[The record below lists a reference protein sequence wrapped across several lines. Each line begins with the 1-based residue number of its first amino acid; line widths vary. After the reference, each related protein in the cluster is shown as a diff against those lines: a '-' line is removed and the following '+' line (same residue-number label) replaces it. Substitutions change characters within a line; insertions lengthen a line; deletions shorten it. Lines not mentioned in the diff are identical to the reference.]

1 MHLLSC
7 FFCVT
12 SWVHVFTSLA
22 TLGEEVLDASTCP
35 ISNGTGDQ
43 GYADTYRGWYDAS
56 GCGICQDYC
65 RWVGDSGSGG
75 DPSVRTS
82 SGDSFWS
89 CRKAGGKASN
99 PGTNQK
105 DFCPDPSNTNIR
117 SVGGCGTDDYSA
129 RGYYG
134 DTFTFEKCSGQGVEL
149 NPTQTTSTEEET
161 QPRVS
166 GLVGIQRGPKRTEYA
181 NGIFNVNTGGKNGK
195 ELQINSHRVKTSA
208 DYQFWEDVQCRETLY
223 IGNDEEGNKIEV
235 GERLETIFAKME
247 SLTKEFLDENAI
259 LRAENANLRA
269 SFNALYA
276 KVDTVFQ
283 PPNPPPPPPSPPPP
297 SPAPPPPPS
306 PMPPPPSP
314 APPPPPSPMPP
325 PPLPPPP
332 SPPPPSPAPPPPPS
346 PMPPPPLPPPP
357 SPPPPSPAPPP
368 PPSPLPPPPLPPPPS
383 PLPPPP
389 SPPPPSP
396 LPPPPSPPPP
406 SPAPPPPPSPMPPPP
421 PPSPPSPPPPPS
433 PLSLKQK
440 YDHCMSASYSRRSK
454 GSFTGIT
461 CDGATSMISSDPTE
475 CFQTC
480 SECDDCASINYRT
493 SNGECIWASSK
504 SWGDS
509 YGGDSSFE
517 WYRSCQ
523 SISDSDFATHV
534 TGCLAEAPIDGLC
547 KEYSGKNFPD
557 STTNYIGMMPYWDVS
572 AVTNMNGAFEN
583 QGSFN
588 ADISSWDVS
597 SVTTMEMM
605 FKGALDFTQE
615 LSGWSIGSATSTT
628 DMFLGATAFQATYAC
643 TSADDG
649 PPNSCKLRRSK
660 YCMSATYSRRSLGSF
675 TGITCDG
682 ATSMIVSDPTKCFET
697 CSKCDDCASINYRT
711 SNGECIWASSG
722 SWGDSY
728 GGDSSFEWYRSC
740 GSISDS
746 DFATHVTGCL
756 AEAPIDGLCKEY
768 SGKNFPDST
777 TNYIG
782 MMPYWDVSAV
792 TNMNGAFENQG
803 SFNADIS
810 SWDVSSVTTM
820 EMMFKGALDFTQEL
834 SGWSI
839 GSATSTTDMFLGAT
853 AFQATYACTSA
864 DDGPPNS
871 CN

>member
-1 MHLLSC
+1 M
-7 FFCVT
+7 
-12 SWVHVFTSLA
+12 HVFTSLA

-129 RGYYG
+129 KGYYG

-166 GLVGIQRGPKRTEYA
+166 GLVGIQRGQKRTEYA

-306 PMPPPPSP
+306 PMPPPP
-314 APPPPPSPMPP
+314 
-325 PPLPPPP
+325 
-332 SPPPPSPAPPPPPS
+332 
-346 PMPPPPLPPPP
+346 
-357 SPPPPSPAPPP
+357 
-368 PPSPLPPPPLPPPPS
+368 
-383 PLPPPP
+383 
-389 SPPPPSP
+389 
-396 LPPPPSPPPP
+396 
-406 SPAPPPPPSPMPPPP
+406 

-461 CDGATSMISSDPTE
+461 CDGATSMIVSDPTK
-475 CFQTC
+475 CFETC
-480 SECDDCASINYRT
+480 SKCDDCASINYRT
-493 SNGECIWASSK
+493 SNGECIWASSG

-660 YCMSATYSRRSLGSF
+660 YCMSASYSRRSKGSF

-740 GSISDS
+740 QSISDS

>member
-1 MHLLSC
+1 MKEKIPRGRRRSSRNGASFGPARKKKKKMHLLSC

-129 RGYYG
+129 KGYYG

-166 GLVGIQRGPKRTEYA
+166 GLVGIQRGQKRTEYA

-306 PMPPPPSP
+306 PMPPPP
-314 APPPPPSPMPP
+314 
-325 PPLPPPP
+325 
-332 SPPPPSPAPPPPPS
+332 
-346 PMPPPPLPPPP
+346 
-357 SPPPPSPAPPP
+357 
-368 PPSPLPPPPLPPPPS
+368 
-383 PLPPPP
+383 
-389 SPPPPSP
+389 

-493 SNGECIWASSK
+493 SNGECIWASSG

-660 YCMSATYSRRSLGSF
+660 YCMSASYSRRSKGSF

-740 GSISDS
+740 QSISDS

>member
-1 MHLLSC
+1 M
-7 FFCVT
+7 
-12 SWVHVFTSLA
+12 HVFTSLA

-35 ISNGTGDQ
+35 ISNGTGDE

-129 RGYYG
+129 KGYYG

-283 PPNPPPPPPSPPPP
+283 PPNPPPPSPAPPPASPYPPPPP
-297 SPAPPPPPS
+297 SPA
-306 PMPPPPSP
+306 
-314 APPPPPSPMPP
+314 PP

-368 PPSPLPPPPLPPPPS
+368 PPSPSPS
-383 PLPPPP
+383 
-389 SPPPPSP
+389 
-396 LPPPPSPPPP
+396 
-406 SPAPPPPPSPMPPPP
+406 P

-454 GSFTGIT
+454 TSFTGIT
-461 CDGATSMISSDPTE
+461 CDGATSMIVSDPTK
-475 CFQTC
+475 CFETC
-480 SECDDCASINYRT
+480 SKCDDCASINYRT
-493 SNGECIWASSK
+493 SNGECFWASSG

-509 YGGDSSFE
+509 TGDSSFE

-605 FKGALDFTQE
+605 FKGAL
-615 LSGWSIGSATSTT
+615 
-628 DMFLGATAFQATYAC
+628 
-643 TSADDG
+643 
-649 PPNSCKLRRSK
+649 N
-660 YCMSATYSRRSLGSF
+660 
-675 TGITCDG
+675 
-682 ATSMIVSDPTKCFET
+682 
-697 CSKCDDCASINYRT
+697 
-711 SNGECIWASSG
+711 
-722 SWGDSY
+722 
-728 GGDSSFEWYRSC
+728 
-740 GSISDS
+740 
-746 DFATHVTGCL
+746 
-756 AEAPIDGLCKEY
+756 
-768 SGKNFPDST
+768 
-777 TNYIG
+777 
-782 MMPYWDVSAV
+782 
-792 TNMNGAFENQG
+792 
-803 SFNADIS
+803 
-810 SWDVSSVTTM
+810 
-820 EMMFKGALDFTQEL
+820 FTQEL

>member
-1 MHLLSC
+1 MKKKISGRRIPSRNGALFGPARKKKRMHLLSC

-12 SWVHVFTSLA
+12 SWVHVFTSLKA

-35 ISNGTGDQ
+35 ISSGTGDD
-43 GYADTYRGWYDAS
+43 GYADNYRGWYDAS

-75 DPSVRTS
+75 DPSVKTS

-117 SVGGCGTDDYSA
+117 SVGGCGSDDYSA

-181 NGIFNVNTGGKNGK
+181 NGIFNVNTGLKNGK

-223 IGNDEEGNKIEV
+223 IGNDEAGNKIEV

-306 PMPPPPSP
+306 PMPPPP
-314 APPPPPSPMPP
+314 
-325 PPLPPPP
+325 
-332 SPPPPSPAPPPPPS
+332 
-346 PMPPPPLPPPP
+346 
-357 SPPPPSPAPPP
+357 
-368 PPSPLPPPPLPPPPS
+368 
-383 PLPPPP
+383 
-389 SPPPPSP
+389 
-396 LPPPPSPPPP
+396 
-406 SPAPPPPPSPMPPPP
+406 

-461 CDGATSMISSDPTE
+461 CDGATSMIVSDPTK
-475 CFQTC
+475 CFETC
-480 SECDDCASINYRT
+480 SKCDDCASINYRT
-493 SNGECIWASSK
+493 SNGECLWASSG

-517 WYRSCQ
+517 WYRSCG

-660 YCMSATYSRRSLGSF
+660 YCMSASYSRRSKGSF

-711 SNGECIWASSG
+711 SNGECLWASSG

>member
-1 MHLLSC
+1 MKKKISGRRIPSRNGALFGPARKKKRMHLLSC

-12 SWVHVFTSLA
+12 SWVHVFTSLKA

-35 ISNGTGDQ
+35 ISSGTGDD
-43 GYADTYRGWYDAS
+43 GYADNYRGWYDAS

-75 DPSVRTS
+75 DPSVKTS

-223 IGNDEEGNKIEV
+223 IGNDEAGNKIEV

-283 PPNPPPPPPSPPPP
+283 PPSPPPPPPSPPPP
-297 SPAPPPPPS
+297 SPAPPPPS
-306 PMPPPPSP
+306 
-314 APPPPPSPMPP
+314 SPMPP

-332 SPPPPSPAPPPPPS
+332 
-346 PMPPPPLPPPP
+346 LPPPP
-357 SPPPPSPAPPP
+357 S
-368 PPSPLPPPPLPPPPS
+368 
-383 PLPPPP
+383 
-389 SPPPPSP
+389 
-396 LPPPPSPPPP
+396 
-406 SPAPPPPPSPMPPPP
+406 
-421 PPSPPSPPPPPS
+421 PSPPSPPPPPS

-493 SNGECIWASSK
+493 SNGECLWASSG

-509 YGGDSSFE
+509 TGDSSFE
-517 WYRSCQ
+517 WYRSCG
-523 SISDSDFATHV
+523 SISDSNFATHV
-534 TGCLAEAPIDGLC
+534 AGCLAEAPIDGLC

-605 FKGALDFTQE
+605 FKGALNFTQE

-660 YCMSATYSRRSLGSF
+660 YCMSATYSKRSLGSF

-711 SNGECIWASSG
+711 SNGECLWASSG
-722 SWGDSY
+722 SWGDST
-728 GGDSSFEWYRSC
+728 GDSSFEWYRSC

-746 DFATHVTGCL
+746 NFATHVAGCL

-820 EMMFKGALDFTQEL
+820 EMMFKGALNFTQEL

>member
-1 MHLLSC
+1 MKEKIPRGRRRSSRNGASFGPARKKKKKMHLLSC

-129 RGYYG
+129 KGYYG

-306 PMPPPPSP
+306 PMPPPP
-314 APPPPPSPMPP
+314 
-325 PPLPPPP
+325 
-332 SPPPPSPAPPPPPS
+332 
-346 PMPPPPLPPPP
+346 
-357 SPPPPSPAPPP
+357 
-368 PPSPLPPPPLPPPPS
+368 
-383 PLPPPP
+383 
-389 SPPPPSP
+389 
-396 LPPPPSPPPP
+396 
-406 SPAPPPPPSPMPPPP
+406 
-421 PPSPPSPPPPPS
+421 PSPPSPPPPPS

-461 CDGATSMISSDPTE
+461 CDGATSMIVSDPTK
-475 CFQTC
+475 CFETC
-480 SECDDCASINYRT
+480 SKCDDCASINYRT
-493 SNGECIWASSK
+493 SNGECIWASSG

-649 PPNSCKLRRSK
+649 PPNSC
-660 YCMSATYSRRSLGSF
+660 
-675 TGITCDG
+675 
-682 ATSMIVSDPTKCFET
+682 
-697 CSKCDDCASINYRT
+697 N
-711 SNGECIWASSG
+711 
-722 SWGDSY
+722 
-728 GGDSSFEWYRSC
+728 
-740 GSISDS
+740 
-746 DFATHVTGCL
+746 
-756 AEAPIDGLCKEY
+756 
-768 SGKNFPDST
+768 
-777 TNYIG
+777 
-782 MMPYWDVSAV
+782 
-792 TNMNGAFENQG
+792 
-803 SFNADIS
+803 
-810 SWDVSSVTTM
+810 
-820 EMMFKGALDFTQEL
+820 
-834 SGWSI
+834 
-839 GSATSTTDMFLGAT
+839 
-853 AFQATYACTSA
+853 
-864 DDGPPNS
+864 
-871 CN
+871 

>member
-129 RGYYG
+129 KGYYG

-306 PMPPPPSP
+306 PMPPPP
-314 APPPPPSPMPP
+314 
-325 PPLPPPP
+325 
-332 SPPPPSPAPPPPPS
+332 
-346 PMPPPPLPPPP
+346 
-357 SPPPPSPAPPP
+357 
-368 PPSPLPPPPLPPPPS
+368 
-383 PLPPPP
+383 
-389 SPPPPSP
+389 
-396 LPPPPSPPPP
+396 
-406 SPAPPPPPSPMPPPP
+406 

-454 GSFTGIT
+454 
-461 CDGATSMISSDPTE
+461 
-475 CFQTC
+475 
-480 SECDDCASINYRT
+480 
-493 SNGECIWASSK
+493 
-504 SWGDS
+504 
-509 YGGDSSFE
+509 
-517 WYRSCQ
+517 
-523 SISDSDFATHV
+523 
-534 TGCLAEAPIDGLC
+534 
-547 KEYSGKNFPD
+547 
-557 STTNYIGMMPYWDVS
+557 
-572 AVTNMNGAFEN
+572 
-583 QGSFN
+583 
-588 ADISSWDVS
+588 
-597 SVTTMEMM
+597 
-605 FKGALDFTQE
+605 
-615 LSGWSIGSATSTT
+615 
-628 DMFLGATAFQATYAC
+628 
-643 TSADDG
+643 
-649 PPNSCKLRRSK
+649 
-660 YCMSATYSRRSLGSF
+660 GSF

>member
-1 MHLLSC
+1 MKEKIPRGRRRSSRNGASFGPARKKKKKMHLLSC

-129 RGYYG
+129 KGYYG

-306 PMPPPPSP
+306 PMPPPP
-314 APPPPPSPMPP
+314 
-325 PPLPPPP
+325 LPPPP

-346 PMPPPPLPPPP
+346 PMPPP
-357 SPPPPSPAPPP
+357 
-368 PPSPLPPPPLPPPPS
+368 
-383 PLPPPP
+383 
-389 SPPPPSP
+389 P

-461 CDGATSMISSDPTE
+461 CDGATSMIVSDPTK
-475 CFQTC
+475 CFETC
-480 SECDDCASINYRT
+480 SKCDDCASINYRT
-493 SNGECIWASSK
+493 SNGECIWASSG

-660 YCMSATYSRRSLGSF
+660 YCMSASYSRRSKGSF

-740 GSISDS
+740 QSISDS

>member
-1 MHLLSC
+1 MKEKIPRGRRRSSRNGASFGPARKKKKKMHLLSC

-129 RGYYG
+129 KGYYG

-306 PMPPPPSP
+306 PMPPPP
-314 APPPPPSPMPP
+314 
-325 PPLPPPP
+325 
-332 SPPPPSPAPPPPPS
+332 
-346 PMPPPPLPPPP
+346 
-357 SPPPPSPAPPP
+357 
-368 PPSPLPPPPLPPPPS
+368 
-383 PLPPPP
+383 
-389 SPPPPSP
+389 
-396 LPPPPSPPPP
+396 
-406 SPAPPPPPSPMPPPP
+406 

-461 CDGATSMISSDPTE
+461 CDGATSMIVSDPTK
-475 CFQTC
+475 CFETC
-480 SECDDCASINYRT
+480 SKCDDCASINYRT
-493 SNGECIWASSK
+493 SNGECIWASSG

-649 PPNSCKLRRSK
+649 PPNSC
-660 YCMSATYSRRSLGSF
+660 
-675 TGITCDG
+675 
-682 ATSMIVSDPTKCFET
+682 
-697 CSKCDDCASINYRT
+697 N
-711 SNGECIWASSG
+711 
-722 SWGDSY
+722 
-728 GGDSSFEWYRSC
+728 
-740 GSISDS
+740 
-746 DFATHVTGCL
+746 
-756 AEAPIDGLCKEY
+756 
-768 SGKNFPDST
+768 
-777 TNYIG
+777 
-782 MMPYWDVSAV
+782 
-792 TNMNGAFENQG
+792 
-803 SFNADIS
+803 
-810 SWDVSSVTTM
+810 
-820 EMMFKGALDFTQEL
+820 
-834 SGWSI
+834 
-839 GSATSTTDMFLGAT
+839 
-853 AFQATYACTSA
+853 
-864 DDGPPNS
+864 
-871 CN
+871 

>member
-1 MHLLSC
+1 MKEKIPRGRRRSSRNGASFGPARKKKKKMHLLSC

-129 RGYYG
+129 KGYYG

-166 GLVGIQRGPKRTEYA
+166 GLVGIQRGQKRTEYA

-297 SPAPPPPPS
+297 SPAPPPPP
-306 PMPPPPSP
+306 
-314 APPPPPSPMPP
+314 
-325 PPLPPPP
+325 
-332 SPPPPSPAPPPPPS
+332 
-346 PMPPPPLPPPP
+346 
-357 SPPPPSPAPPP
+357 
-368 PPSPLPPPPLPPPPS
+368 
-383 PLPPPP
+383 
-389 SPPPPSP
+389 
-396 LPPPPSPPPP
+396 PPSPPPP

-461 CDGATSMISSDPTE
+461 CDGATSMIVSDPTK
-475 CFQTC
+475 CFETC
-480 SECDDCASINYRT
+480 SKCDDCASINYRT
-493 SNGECIWASSK
+493 SNGECIWASSG

-660 YCMSATYSRRSLGSF
+660 YCMSASYSRRSKGSF

-740 GSISDS
+740 QSISDS

>member
-1 MHLLSC
+1 MKEKIPRGRRRSSRNGASFGPARKKKKKMHLLSC

-129 RGYYG
+129 KGYYG

-306 PMPPPPSP
+306 PMPPPP
-314 APPPPPSPMPP
+314 
-325 PPLPPPP
+325 
-332 SPPPPSPAPPPPPS
+332 
-346 PMPPPPLPPPP
+346 
-357 SPPPPSPAPPP
+357 
-368 PPSPLPPPPLPPPPS
+368 
-383 PLPPPP
+383 
-389 SPPPPSP
+389 

-475 CFQTC
+475 CFETC

-493 SNGECIWASSK
+493 SNGECIWASSG

-649 PPNSCKLRRSK
+649 PPNSC
-660 YCMSATYSRRSLGSF
+660 
-675 TGITCDG
+675 
-682 ATSMIVSDPTKCFET
+682 
-697 CSKCDDCASINYRT
+697 N
-711 SNGECIWASSG
+711 
-722 SWGDSY
+722 
-728 GGDSSFEWYRSC
+728 
-740 GSISDS
+740 
-746 DFATHVTGCL
+746 
-756 AEAPIDGLCKEY
+756 
-768 SGKNFPDST
+768 
-777 TNYIG
+777 
-782 MMPYWDVSAV
+782 
-792 TNMNGAFENQG
+792 
-803 SFNADIS
+803 
-810 SWDVSSVTTM
+810 
-820 EMMFKGALDFTQEL
+820 
-834 SGWSI
+834 
-839 GSATSTTDMFLGAT
+839 
-853 AFQATYACTSA
+853 
-864 DDGPPNS
+864 
-871 CN
+871 

>member
-1 MHLLSC
+1 MKEKIPRGRRRSSRNGASFGPARKKKKKMHLLSC

-129 RGYYG
+129 KGYYG

-166 GLVGIQRGPKRTEYA
+166 GLVGIQRGQKRTEYA

-306 PMPPPPSP
+306 PMPPPP
-314 APPPPPSPMPP
+314 
-325 PPLPPPP
+325 
-332 SPPPPSPAPPPPPS
+332 
-346 PMPPPPLPPPP
+346 
-357 SPPPPSPAPPP
+357 
-368 PPSPLPPPPLPPPPS
+368 
-383 PLPPPP
+383 
-389 SPPPPSP
+389 
-396 LPPPPSPPPP
+396 
-406 SPAPPPPPSPMPPPP
+406 

-461 CDGATSMISSDPTE
+461 CDGATSMIVSDPTK
-475 CFQTC
+475 CFETC
-480 SECDDCASINYRT
+480 SKCDDCASINYRT
-493 SNGECIWASSK
+493 SNGECIWASSG

-649 PPNSCKLRRSK
+649 PPNSC
-660 YCMSATYSRRSLGSF
+660 
-675 TGITCDG
+675 
-682 ATSMIVSDPTKCFET
+682 
-697 CSKCDDCASINYRT
+697 N
-711 SNGECIWASSG
+711 
-722 SWGDSY
+722 
-728 GGDSSFEWYRSC
+728 
-740 GSISDS
+740 
-746 DFATHVTGCL
+746 
-756 AEAPIDGLCKEY
+756 
-768 SGKNFPDST
+768 
-777 TNYIG
+777 
-782 MMPYWDVSAV
+782 
-792 TNMNGAFENQG
+792 
-803 SFNADIS
+803 
-810 SWDVSSVTTM
+810 
-820 EMMFKGALDFTQEL
+820 
-834 SGWSI
+834 
-839 GSATSTTDMFLGAT
+839 
-853 AFQATYACTSA
+853 
-864 DDGPPNS
+864 
-871 CN
+871 

>member
-1 MHLLSC
+1 MKEKIPRGRRRSSRNGASFGPARKKKKKMHLLSC

-129 RGYYG
+129 KGYYG

-306 PMPPPPSP
+306 P
-314 APPPPPSPMPP
+314 
-325 PPLPPPP
+325 LPPP
-332 SPPPPSPAPPPPPS
+332 
-346 PMPPPPLPPPP
+346 
-357 SPPPPSPAPPP
+357 
-368 PPSPLPPPPLPPPPS
+368 
-383 PLPPPP
+383 
-389 SPPPPSP
+389 P

-493 SNGECIWASSK
+493 SNGECIWASSG

-660 YCMSATYSRRSLGSF
+660 YCMSASYSRRSKGSF

-740 GSISDS
+740 QSISDS

>member
-1 MHLLSC
+1 MLFVCHHGVLYGGGVEFHSRREEEDNNLLMKEKIPRGRRRSSRNGASFGPARKKKKKMHLLSC

-129 RGYYG
+129 KGYYG

-306 PMPPPPSP
+306 PMPPPP
-314 APPPPPSPMPP
+314 
-325 PPLPPPP
+325 
-332 SPPPPSPAPPPPPS
+332 
-346 PMPPPPLPPPP
+346 
-357 SPPPPSPAPPP
+357 
-368 PPSPLPPPPLPPPPS
+368 
-383 PLPPPP
+383 
-389 SPPPPSP
+389 
-396 LPPPPSPPPP
+396 
-406 SPAPPPPPSPMPPPP
+406 

-480 SECDDCASINYRT
+480 SECDDC
-493 SNGECIWASSK
+493 
-504 SWGDS
+504 
-509 YGGDSSFE
+509 
-517 WYRSCQ
+517 
-523 SISDSDFATHV
+523 V
-534 TGCLAEAPIDGLC
+534 
-547 KEYSGKNFPD
+547 
-557 STTNYIGMMPYWDVS
+557 
-572 AVTNMNGAFEN
+572 
-583 QGSFN
+583 
-588 ADISSWDVS
+588 
-597 SVTTMEMM
+597 
-605 FKGALDFTQE
+605 
-615 LSGWSIGSATSTT
+615 
-628 DMFLGATAFQATYAC
+628 
-643 TSADDG
+643 
-649 PPNSCKLRRSK
+649 
-660 YCMSATYSRRSLGSF
+660 
-675 TGITCDG
+675 
-682 ATSMIVSDPTKCFET
+682 
-697 CSKCDDCASINYRT
+697 SINYRT

-740 GSISDS
+740 RSISDS

>member
-1 MHLLSC
+1 MKKKISRGRRILSRNGALFGPARKKKRMHLLSC
-7 FFCVT
+7 LFFFT
-12 SWVHVFTSLA
+12 SCVFTSLTKA

-35 ISNGTGDQ
+35 ISSGTGDD
-43 GYADTYRGWYDAS
+43 GYADNYRGWYDAS

-75 DPSVRTS
+75 DPSVKTS

-117 SVGGCGTDDYSA
+117 NVGGCGTDDYSA
-129 RGYYG
+129 KGYYG

-283 PPNPPPPPPSPPPP
+283 PPNPPPPPP
-297 SPAPPPPPS
+297 APPP
-306 PMPPPPSP
+306 
-314 APPPPPSPMPP
+314 
-325 PPLPPPP
+325 
-332 SPPPPSPAPPPPPS
+332 
-346 PMPPPPLPPPP
+346 
-357 SPPPPSPAPPP
+357 
-368 PPSPLPPPPLPPPPS
+368 PLPPPPLPPPP
-383 PLPPPP
+383 LPPPP
-389 SPPPPSP
+389 
-396 LPPPPSPPPP
+396 LPPPP

-454 GSFTGIT
+454 TSFTGIT

-493 SNGECIWASSK
+493 SNGECIWASSG
-504 SWGDS
+504 SWGNS

-523 SISDSDFATHV
+523 SISDSNFATHVTGCLAEAPIDGLCKEYSGKNFPDSTTNYIGMMPYWDVSAVTNMNGAFENQGSFNADISSWDVSSVTTMEMMFKGALNFTQELSGWSIGSATSTTDMFLGATAFQATYACTSADDGPPNSCKLRRSKYCMSATYSKRSLGSFTGITCDGATSMIVSDPTKCFETCSKCDDCASINYRTSNGECLWASSGSWGDSTGDSSFEWYRSCGVSGISDSDFATHV

-605 FKGALDFTQE
+605 FKGAL
-615 LSGWSIGSATSTT
+615 
-628 DMFLGATAFQATYAC
+628 
-643 TSADDG
+643 
-649 PPNSCKLRRSK
+649 N
-660 YCMSATYSRRSLGSF
+660 
-675 TGITCDG
+675 
-682 ATSMIVSDPTKCFET
+682 
-697 CSKCDDCASINYRT
+697 
-711 SNGECIWASSG
+711 
-722 SWGDSY
+722 
-728 GGDSSFEWYRSC
+728 
-740 GSISDS
+740 
-746 DFATHVTGCL
+746 
-756 AEAPIDGLCKEY
+756 
-768 SGKNFPDST
+768 
-777 TNYIG
+777 
-782 MMPYWDVSAV
+782 
-792 TNMNGAFENQG
+792 
-803 SFNADIS
+803 
-810 SWDVSSVTTM
+810 
-820 EMMFKGALDFTQEL
+820 FTQEL

>member
-1 MHLLSC
+1 MKEKIPRGRRRSSRNGASFGPARKKKKKMHLLSC

-22 TLGEEVLDASTCP
+22 TLGDEVLDASTCP

-129 RGYYG
+129 KGYYG

-306 PMPPPPSP
+306 PMPPPP
-314 APPPPPSPMPP
+314 
-325 PPLPPPP
+325 
-332 SPPPPSPAPPPPPS
+332 
-346 PMPPPPLPPPP
+346 
-357 SPPPPSPAPPP
+357 
-368 PPSPLPPPPLPPPPS
+368 
-383 PLPPPP
+383 
-389 SPPPPSP
+389 
-396 LPPPPSPPPP
+396 
-406 SPAPPPPPSPMPPPP
+406 

-461 CDGATSMISSDPTE
+461 CDGATSMIVSDPTK
-475 CFQTC
+475 CFETC
-480 SECDDCASINYRT
+480 SKCDDCASINYRT
-493 SNGECIWASSK
+493 SNGECIWASSG

-649 PPNSCKLRRSK
+649 PPNSC
-660 YCMSATYSRRSLGSF
+660 
-675 TGITCDG
+675 
-682 ATSMIVSDPTKCFET
+682 
-697 CSKCDDCASINYRT
+697 N
-711 SNGECIWASSG
+711 
-722 SWGDSY
+722 
-728 GGDSSFEWYRSC
+728 
-740 GSISDS
+740 
-746 DFATHVTGCL
+746 
-756 AEAPIDGLCKEY
+756 
-768 SGKNFPDST
+768 
-777 TNYIG
+777 
-782 MMPYWDVSAV
+782 
-792 TNMNGAFENQG
+792 
-803 SFNADIS
+803 
-810 SWDVSSVTTM
+810 
-820 EMMFKGALDFTQEL
+820 
-834 SGWSI
+834 
-839 GSATSTTDMFLGAT
+839 
-853 AFQATYACTSA
+853 
-864 DDGPPNS
+864 
-871 CN
+871 

>member
-1 MHLLSC
+1 MKEKIPRGRRRSSRNGASFGPARKKKKKMHLLSC

-129 RGYYG
+129 KGYYG

-166 GLVGIQRGPKRTEYA
+166 GLVGIQRGQKRTEYA

-306 PMPPPPSP
+306 PMPPPP
-314 APPPPPSPMPP
+314 
-325 PPLPPPP
+325 
-332 SPPPPSPAPPPPPS
+332 
-346 PMPPPPLPPPP
+346 
-357 SPPPPSPAPPP
+357 
-368 PPSPLPPPPLPPPPS
+368 
-383 PLPPPP
+383 
-389 SPPPPSP
+389 
-396 LPPPPSPPPP
+396 
-406 SPAPPPPPSPMPPPP
+406 
-421 PPSPPSPPPPPS
+421 PSPPSPPPPPS

-461 CDGATSMISSDPTE
+461 CDGATSMIVSDPTK
-475 CFQTC
+475 CFETC
-480 SECDDCASINYRT
+480 SKCDDCASINYRT
-493 SNGECIWASSK
+493 SNGECIWASSG

-649 PPNSCKLRRSK
+649 PPNSC
-660 YCMSATYSRRSLGSF
+660 
-675 TGITCDG
+675 
-682 ATSMIVSDPTKCFET
+682 
-697 CSKCDDCASINYRT
+697 N
-711 SNGECIWASSG
+711 
-722 SWGDSY
+722 
-728 GGDSSFEWYRSC
+728 
-740 GSISDS
+740 
-746 DFATHVTGCL
+746 
-756 AEAPIDGLCKEY
+756 
-768 SGKNFPDST
+768 
-777 TNYIG
+777 
-782 MMPYWDVSAV
+782 
-792 TNMNGAFENQG
+792 
-803 SFNADIS
+803 
-810 SWDVSSVTTM
+810 
-820 EMMFKGALDFTQEL
+820 
-834 SGWSI
+834 
-839 GSATSTTDMFLGAT
+839 
-853 AFQATYACTSA
+853 
-864 DDGPPNS
+864 
-871 CN
+871 